1 MKKPVLWFA
10 LALALQ
16 VLILASIPAQK
27 AYTRATGRSV
37 ILKVAPVDPYSILSG
52 YYVTLG
58 YEISRPGALL
68 ADKVPANGATVY
80 TVVEQNSDGIWQPVE
95 VTTSLPQ
102 ALPNNRVFL
111 RGRYTGWQIEYGIE
125 NFYIPE
131 TQREAVAEDLQK
143 HPDKARVEIKVDR
156 GGNAALVRLIIE
168 DRVYEN

>member
-1 MKKPVLWFA
+1 MKKPLLWFA
-10 LALALQ
+10 LALSLQ
-16 VLILASIPAQK
+16 ILILVGVPAQK
-27 AYTRATGRSV
+27 IYTRATGRSV

-58 YEISRPGALL
+58 YELNRPTALL
-68 ADKVPANGATVY
+68 GEKLPVSGTTVY
-80 TVVEQNSDGIWQPVE
+80 TVVEQSSDGLWQPVE

-102 ALPNNRVFL
+102 ALPGNRAFL

-131 TQREAVAEDLQK
+131 TQREAVAEDLLK

-156 GGNAALVRLIIE
+156 SGNAALVRLIIE

>member
-1 MKKPVLWFA
+1 MKKTALWFA

-16 VLILASIPAQK
+16 ILILAGIPAQK
-27 AYTRATGRSV
+27 VYTRTTGRSV

-68 ADKVPANGATVY
+68 ADKAPASGATVY
-80 TVVEQNSDGIWQPVE
+80 TIIEEGSDGVWQPVE
-95 VTTSLPQ
+95 VTTTTPQ
-102 ALPNNRVFL
+102 ALPSKRLFL

-125 NFYIPE
+125 NFFIPE
-131 TQREAVAEDLQK
+131 TQREAVAEDLRK
-143 HPDKARVEIKVDR
+143 HPDKARVEVKVDR
-156 GGNAALVRLIIE
+156 NGNTALTKLLIE